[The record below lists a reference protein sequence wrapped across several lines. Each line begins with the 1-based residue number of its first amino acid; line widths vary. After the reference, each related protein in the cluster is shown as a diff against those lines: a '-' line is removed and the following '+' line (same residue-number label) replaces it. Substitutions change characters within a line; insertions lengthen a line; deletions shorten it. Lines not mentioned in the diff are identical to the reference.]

1 MNVSFNTRDVP
12 PTPFFSDFG
21 LKFNWGSFD
30 FVLEIEITGWWK
42 IGGAISCPD
51 LYLLLLFG
59 ALVHN

>member
-1 MNVSFNTRDVP
+1 LN
-12 PTPFFSDFG
+12 
-21 LKFNWGSFD
+21 LNWGSFD